1 MCRSHQQEGKDEQHY
16 GGKEILN
23 DLLNQEKQIIGVYS
37 TAVTESSCPNMRQ
50 VLLRNITQSSEDQ
63 LSVFQT
69 MVTKGYY
76 QTKDA
81 QDQEVQQAK
90 QKFQQMQGQLM

>member
-1 MCRSHQQEGKDEQHY
+1 MNNIMGE
-16 GGKEILN
+16 KEILN
-23 DLLNQEKQIIGVYS
+23 DLLNQEKQIISTYS
-37 TAVTESSCPNMRQ
+37 TAVSESSCPNMRQ
-50 VLLRNITQSSEDQ
+50 LLLRNINECSTDQ
-63 LSVFQT
+63 FNIFST

>member
-1 MCRSHQQEGKDEQHY
+1 MNNIMGE
-16 GGKEILN
+16 KEILN

>member
-1 MCRSHQQEGKDEQHY
+1 MNNIMGE
-16 GGKEILN
+16 KEILN

-63 LSVFQT
+63 LSVFQA